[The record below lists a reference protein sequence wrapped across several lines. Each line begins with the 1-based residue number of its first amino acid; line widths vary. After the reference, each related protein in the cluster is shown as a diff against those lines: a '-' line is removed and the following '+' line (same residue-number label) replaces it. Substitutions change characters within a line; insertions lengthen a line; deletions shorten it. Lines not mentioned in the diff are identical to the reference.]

1 MALVLS
7 RKEGEEIVLVE
18 AGVII
23 RIEDIKG
30 NRVQVS
36 IEAPKDV
43 RVMALVLSRKE
54 GEEIVLVEAGV
65 IIRIEDIKGNRVQ
78 VSIEAPKDVRV
89 MRREIMNQPPRKKQA

>member
-18 AGVII
+18 ANVTI

-30 NRVQVS
+30 NRVQVA

-43 RVMALVLSRKE
+43 C
-54 GEEIVLVEAGV
+54 
-65 IIRIEDIKGNRVQ
+65 
-78 VSIEAPKDVRV
+78 V
-89 MRREIMNQPPRKKQA
+89 MRREIMDQPPRKKQA